1 MMHVCSVCGTY
12 NTTVKSVTPLRV
24 VREWLEKHRGERL
37 VDELYSR
44 CPQVFPAPP
53 APPPPA
59 PARPAVIL
67 APEDPSI
74 TLMDLDAPAASAS
87 ASASVSS
94 AQLPAGFG
102 SSSSSSSSGPS
113 TGTAAAMGQTGG
125 GRAGNKWECRAM
137 QDTRFEQ
144 LRVRL
149 GFPYVFVHSGQCEHT
164 LVCADLRLLHPRD
177 PPASAFPL
185 VTGRAQVKRLVCRC
199 CLRYTAWYDT
209 YEVQYN
215 TRIL

>member
-1 MMHVCSVCGTY
+1 M
-12 NTTVKSVTPLRV
+12 
-24 VREWLEKHRGERL
+24 
-37 VDELYSR
+37 DEFYSR
-44 CPQVFPAPP
+44 CPQMF
-53 APPPPA
+53 PPPPPPPPSA
-59 PARPAVIL
+59 PARPAVIR

-74 TLMDLDAPAASAS
+74 TLMDLDAPAAS

-102 SSSSSSSSGPS
+102 SSSSSSGSSAA
-113 TGTAAAMGQTGG
+113 TAAAMGQTGG
-125 GRAGNKWECRAM
+125 GHAGNKWECRAM
-137 QDTRFEQ
+137 QDTKFEQ

-185 VTGRAQVKRLVCRC
+185 VTGRAHVKPLVCRC
-199 CLRYTAWYDT
+199 CSRNTASYDT
-209 YEVQYN
+209 YEVYSVD
-215 TRIL
+215 